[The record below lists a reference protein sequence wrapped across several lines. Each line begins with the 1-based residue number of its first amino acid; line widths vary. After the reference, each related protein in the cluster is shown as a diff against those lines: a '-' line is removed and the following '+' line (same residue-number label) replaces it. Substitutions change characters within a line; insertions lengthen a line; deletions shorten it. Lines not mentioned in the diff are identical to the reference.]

1 MRAPLPSRLLAALPD
16 AVTAAFFLVLWVQ
29 PSVFGAG
36 ALRTGLLIMLV
47 EFILLHASAMIGGSV
62 LGRTPGTR
70 LPWKLLLGFAAMYL
84 VFIAAYA
91 WAFRQWWPLL
101 AFGWLLLGK
110 ASLAF
115 DRELPTADRA
125 HRLQSGWAV
134 GCLAYLV
141 GASATIFVPLPRL
154 GLTSAIVAQAELAG
168 SGHWV
173 SYPHTVVAFGLFYFA
188 VLALVKTMDFRL
200 GPPPKLR

>member
-1 MRAPLPSRLLAALPD
+1 MRAPLSSRMVAALPD
-16 AVTAAFFLVLWVQ
+16 AVTAAFFLVLWVH
-29 PSVFGAG
+29 PSVLGAG

-47 EFILLHASAMIGGSV
+47 EFILLHASAMIGGSL
-62 LGRTPGTR
+62 LGRTPGSR
-70 LPWKLLLGFAAMYL
+70 FPWTLLLGFAAMYL

-101 AFGWLLLGK
+101 AFAWLLLGK

-115 DRELPTADRA
+115 DRKLPTSDRA

-134 GCLAYLV
+134 GCLAYLL
-141 GASATIFVPLPRL
+141 GAFATIFIPLPRL
-154 GLTSAIVAQAELAG
+154 GLSSGVVAQAELAG

-173 SYPHTVVAFGLFYFA
+173 SYPHTVVAFGLFYFG
-188 VLALVKTMDFRL
+188 VLALVKATDFRL
-200 GPPPKLR
+200 GPPPKPR